1 MYIITIKYIDIIII
15 MPLFIFLLYLISKN
29 LKRLNSVKFII
40 LNLNRLNKL
49 SKYLFKITF

>member
-1 MYIITIKYIDIIII
+1 